1 MDGLQQVTS
10 LILEGPIT
18 DNILRAFHRPAQ
30 YGDQP
35 CYFPNLKRL
44 GLGKCVATID
54 NGLLLRMLGSRF
66 WTPPYIAGPKLP
78 GTELEFACITVQE
91 VTAEHEAYAAMIKRT
106 TEGSG
111 HETRELE
118 IIAY

>member
-1 MDGLQQVTS
+1 MDELKEVTC

-18 DNILRAFHRPAQ
+18 DNILRALHRPAQ

-54 NGLLLRMLGSRF
+54 NDLLLRMLGSRF
-66 WTPPYIAGPKLP
+66 WTVPYIAGPKLP
-78 GTELEFACITVQE
+78 TTELEFACITVQE
-91 VTAEHEAYAAMIKRT
+91 VTPELEAYAEMIMQT
-106 TEGSG
+106 TKGSHCG
-111 HETRELE
+111 MRELE
-118 IIAY
+118 ILA